1 MKKETV
7 SLKRK
12 KFSATVRTLV
22 AGSGLLLVLSLGTV
36 FIWRFSTYLPAAHD
50 FSTGKISS
58 QEKSRSSLWVK
69 SDLPP
74 VPMDDSMTAS
84 ADITCPAIRTDEAYR
99 GKNRL
104 FKYIFPGKDGWLFRT
119 ADFRTDFTLSD
130 RALDAFRDVNTA
142 LAAQGSK
149 LVVLLQPPR
158 GMFSGV
164 RMSAAEMPK
173 GYDPVAARASY
184 KHFIEQLNAQNVAVV
199 DLGDTPADM
208 PYFMKADPHWSVLG
222 ARYSAEKAADL
233 IRSFSAYD
241 SIKKE
246 DFSTRIVGKEEHERG
261 DFEEF
266 VLKTCKTEASPASVD
281 IWETTPEKED
291 TTTTEALFGDTPL
304 PSIVA
309 LGTSNTENDR
319 ELNFVGSL
327 ETLLSADIYNA
338 ALAGGG
344 FGGSPISWFSS
355 DNFRAHPPKIVIWE
369 FLAHHDF
376 EDFRAFRQIIPAIG
390 GACSPSDAIAT
401 FETDLSG
408 PQTIARPLPEED
420 GDDDK
425 DTQLTRTT
433 LFRSLDK
440 KISAPGGYFLYLET
454 TQPIERRVR
463 IGILYSNGDA
473 EEIDLTRSRRT
484 PNNGKYYLAFD
495 ESQGAIPLLVELGT
509 DRNEGKISA
518 RLCGRPMGKLA
529 GKE

>member
-1 MKKETV
+1 MKE
-7 SLKRK
+7 K
-12 KFSATVRTLV
+12 KFSASIRAITVGT
-22 AGSGLLLVLSLGTV
+22 GLLLVLSASAV
-36 FIWRFSTYLPAAHD
+36 FAWHFSTRLPPTND
-50 FSTGKISS
+50 PST
-58 QEKSRSSLWVK
+58 EKSATLRDSAPSLWTE

-84 ADITCPAIRTDEAYR
+84 ADVTCPAIRTDAAYR
-99 GKNRL
+99 GKNRI
-104 FKYIFPGKDGWLFRT
+104 FKYILPGKDGWLFRT
-119 ADFRTDFTLSD
+119 ADFRKDFTLSD
-130 RALDAFRDVNTA
+130 KALDAFQSVNSA

-158 GMFSGV
+158 GIFANAHMT
-164 RMSAAEMPK
+164 ATELPQ
-173 GYDPVAARASY
+173 GYNPDAARASY
-184 KHFIEQLNAQNVAVV
+184 KRFIAQLKAQNVAVV
-199 DLGDTPADM
+199 DLGEVPADM

-241 SIKKE
+241 SIGKE
-246 DFSTRIVGKEEHERG
+246 DFSTRIVGKEQHERG

-266 VLKTCKTEASPASVD
+266 VLKICGGKASPASVD
-281 IWETTPEKED
+281 IWETTPEKEEN
-291 TTTTEALFGDTPL
+291 TTTESLFGDMPM

-327 ETLLSADIYNA
+327 EALLSADIYNA

-344 FGGSPISWFSS
+344 FGGSAISWFSS
-355 DNFRAHPPKIVIWE
+355 DDFRTHPPKIVIWE

-376 EDFRAFRQIIPAIG
+376 EDFRTFRQIVPAIG
-390 GACSPSDAIAT
+390 GACSSSDAVAT
-401 FETDLSG
+401 FDADLSG
-408 PQTIARPLPEED
+408 PAMPMRPLPEEE

-425 DTQLTRTT
+425 DARMTLTT
-433 LFRSLDK
+433 LFGGLDK
-440 KISAPGGYFLYLET
+440 KISAPSGHFLYLEA

-463 IGILYSNGDA
+463 VGILYSNGDA

-484 PNNGKYYLAFD
+484 PNNGKYFLALD
-495 ESQGAIPLLVELGT
+495 ESQGAIPLLIELGT

-518 RLCGRPMGKLA
+518 RLCSRPMGKLA